1 MKKQFL
7 LITSFLIIF
16 QPGILLAQD
25 SDAGGTDQEF
35 LLVVALI
42 VLTLMVIVLIGV
54 IFSLASLKKTLQDE
68 AREAGAADE
77 VWEEK
82 PSVLA
87 RLWARLWDIKPTE
100 EEEDI
105 LLEHNYDGI
114 RELDNHLPPWW
125 TYLFYLTIAFSIV
138 YMLVYH
144 VFESRPSSSEEYNI
158 EILAAEVAAQA
169 RQAGLIAEGGGFD
182 ESVLEFT
189 DDPAIIASGEGIF
202 NMQCVACHRQDG
214 GGSIGPNLT
223 DEYWLHGGSINDI
236 YNLIKVGVPDKG
248 MISWEPV
255 LSPEQIRDVSMYIRT
270 LGGTNPENPRE
281 PQGTIYVEEPQE
293 EEQEQEKEPESPE
306 GEDQQVGES

>member
-25 SDAGGTDQEF
+25 SGAGGTDQEF

-54 IFSLASLKKTLQDE
+54 IFSLASLKKTLVDE
-68 AREAGAADE
+68 AREADAADE

-87 RLWARLWDIKPTE
+87 VLWARLWDIKPTE

-144 VFESRPSSSEEYNI
+144 VFESRPSTSEEYNI
-158 EILAAEVAAQA
+158 EILAAEEAAQA

-189 DDPAIIASGEGIF
+189 DDPAIIAGGEGIF

-223 DEYWLHGGSINDI
+223 DEYWLHGSQSPVHCT
-236 YNLIKVGVPDKG
+236 LISVPRRCK
-248 MISWEPV
+248 
-255 LSPEQIRDVSMYIRT
+255 
-270 LGGTNPENPRE
+270 
-281 PQGTIYVEEPQE
+281 
-293 EEQEQEKEPESPE
+293 
-306 GEDQQVGES
+306 